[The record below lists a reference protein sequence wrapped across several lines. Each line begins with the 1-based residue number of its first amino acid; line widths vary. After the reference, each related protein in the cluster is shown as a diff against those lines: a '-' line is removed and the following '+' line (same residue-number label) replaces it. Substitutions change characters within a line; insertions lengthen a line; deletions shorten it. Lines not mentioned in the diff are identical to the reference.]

1 MPNIITSTAELSC
14 NQGSTKSNL
23 TVTSQTFTTIEEK
36 PIATEEDKQ
45 ANINIPPFGQ
55 CRLKPTSGGYLPCM
69 PIPTQWENT
78 SFATIDSKKE
88 LNKSSCI
95 QCAIG
100 GKITFTNSGENNFVS
115 SEVE

>member
-1 MPNIITSTAELSC
+1 MESITDSARMKCSEGSKESTLI
-14 NQGSTKSNL
+14 
-23 TVTSQTFTTIEEK
+23 VTSQNHDFINGK
-36 PIATEEDKQ
+36 LQATEEDKQ

-88 LNKSSCI
+88 LNKSSCM